1 VLVDGADVEM
11 GEALGP
17 GTQQF
22 DRRVVT
28 ESKKQFKRLLLW
40 DGGSVDNDVQ
50 LALLGAAGEGGTL
63 FTREPTSGGTLHGG
77 SRVTSVSETN
87 E

>member
-1 VLVDGADVEM
+1 MCVLDPSGRLMTAGGLVLVLVDGADVEM

-28 ESKKQFKRLLLW
+28 ESKKQLKRLLIW
-40 DGGSVDNDVQ
+40 DGGAVDNDAQ

-63 FTREPTSGGTLHGG
+63 FAR
-77 SRVTSVSETN
+77 
-87 E
+87 